1 MILGIPA
8 RPGLRVMVASKPI
21 DFRKGMDGLVAMVIE
36 VLAADAF
43 AGDVF
48 IFRSKRTDRLKLIF
62 LGRLRALHGDEAPR
76 GSRFC
81 PAAGAGWCGDAECL
95 PAADAILRNGL
106 DADTGAVCAAG
117 EVRDRRKK
125 FADHTLI
132 F

>member
-8 RPGLRVMVASKPI
+8 RPGFRVMVASKPI

-62 LGRLRALHGDEAPR
+62 WDGSGLCMVTKRLEAR
-76 GSRFC
+76 GFIW
-81 PAAGAGWCGDAECL
+81 PPVQD
-95 PAADAILRNGL
+95 
-106 DADTGAVCAAG
+106 GAVTLSVSQLRMLFSGMDWTQIPARSAPP
-117 EVRDRRKK
+117 VRSAIDVKNLQ
-125 FADHTLI
+125 TTP
-132 F
+132 